1 MKQAGLRTY
10 PYHLYVP
17 SFGEWGFVLASLDGG
32 YVPPTSLP
40 TGLRYLTVAEVP
52 RLFEFSADM
61 QPVPVEP
68 NRLNTQVLVRYYEQE
83 WDRVNR

>member
-1 MKQAGLRTY
+1 
-10 PYHLYVP
+10 VP
-17 SFGEWGFVLASLDGG
+17 SFGEWGFVLASLDDGS
-32 YVPPTSLP
+32 YAPPTTLP

-52 RLFEFSADM
+52 RMFEFSADM
-61 QPVPVEP
+61 QPVPVEA